1 MARKQ
6 THDWNELREAA
17 EKNPLEEQ
25 ERKACK
31 HVASK
36 IRSLRAW
43 TKYGVVA
50 MTAYFTLHGLLMLM
64 GVDHFALHLIGV
76 VFLLYMAWKLS
87 SLFNLCLLHKMCVLY
102 ICVMMAVLLHD
113 TYEGKSIM
121 MYVIRHL
128 LVTAGAYLLIGLLY
142 NTCKDRKDETNS

>member
-6 THDWNELREAA
+6 NHNWDDLKEAA
-17 EKNPLEEQ
+17 DKDSLEKKES
-25 ERKACK
+25 K
-31 HVASK
+31 HILGK

-43 TKYGVVA
+43 TKYGVAA
-50 MTAYFTLHGLLMLM
+50 MTVYFTLHGLLMLC

-76 VFLLYMAWKLS
+76 AFLMCMAWKLS
-87 SLFNLCLLHKMCVLY
+87 SLFDLCFLHRLCVVYL
-102 ICVMMAVLLHD
+102 CTMMAVLLHD

-128 LVTAGAYLLIGLLY
+128 LVTAGAYLLIGLIY
-142 NTCKDRKDETNS
+142 TTCKDKEEKN